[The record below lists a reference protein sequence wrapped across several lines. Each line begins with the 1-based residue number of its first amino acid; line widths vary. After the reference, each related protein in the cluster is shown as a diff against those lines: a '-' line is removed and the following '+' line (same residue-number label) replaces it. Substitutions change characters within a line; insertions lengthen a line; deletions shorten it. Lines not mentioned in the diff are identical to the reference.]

1 MKRENLRGMLLLL
14 TVFLLTQIACAAIAQ
29 PGPGKPRNAVLIGW
43 DGAGR
48 TEVREALGSGELHS
62 LSGLASEG
70 TIVAIDILRATETKP
85 GWAQILTGYEPE
97 KTRVFSN
104 SRFQPIPRGYTV
116 FERLEDSFGS
126 NQIVTVAVIAKK
138 NNLGADQGEPYS
150 YTKEGMDVFLNG
162 LTEGEAVCT
171 KTLELLE
178 QFKEKPFFFF
188 VQFAEVDQVGHKSG
202 ENSKEYRD
210 ALVSVDAWTG
220 RILAKLK
227 ALSLYDKTLVYVT
240 ADHGFDLNMKSH
252 SDAPYVFLAT
262 NDPRVKR
269 RGERSDITPTIL
281 TRFGL
286 DLSRIEPPLDGHSL
300 TRPYRPPDW

>member
-14 TVFLLTQIACAAIAQ
+14 TVFLLAQIACAAIAQ

-48 TEVREALGSGELHS
+48 TEVREALGSGELPS

-97 KTRVFSN
+97 KTGVFSN
-104 SRFQPIPRGYTV
+104 SRFQPIPRGYSV
-116 FERLEDSFGS
+116 FERLEDFFGQD
-126 NQIVTVAVIAKK
+126 QIVTVAVIAKK
-138 NNLGADQGEPYS
+138 NNLGADPGEPYS
-150 YTKEGMDVFLNG
+150 YTREGMDVFLNG

-178 QFKEKPFFFF
+178 QFKDKPFFFF
-188 VQFAEVDQVGHKSG
+188 VHFAEVDQMGHNSG

-210 ALVSVDAWTG
+210 ALISVDTWTG
-220 RILAKLK
+220 RIMAKLK

-240 ADHGFDLNMKSH
+240 ADHGFDLNMTSH

-262 NDPRVKR
+262 NDPKVRR

-286 DLSRIEPPLDGHSL
+286 DVSKIEPPLDGHSL
-300 TRPYRPPDW
+300 TRSYRPPTW